1 MLTAASSVA
10 VSQLVTIVAR
20 PRSGSANE
28 GTMSSVAAMG
38 LATVFI
44 HYGIILSQMRRGA
57 DAKHGLRR
65 LLIVCWVV
73 ALSLDTRQGSPI
85 DAYKSQ
91 T

>member
-1 MLTAASSVA
+1 
-10 VSQLVTIVAR
+10 
-20 PRSGSANE
+20 
-28 GTMSSVAAMG
+28 MG

-44 HYGIILSQMRRGA
+44 HYGMILSQMRRGA